1 MKHVA
6 WVFLVLLLRE
16 SALKRID
23 RENIHPLL

>member
-6 WVFLVLLLRE
+6 WVFLVLLLRDR
-16 SALKRID
+16 ALTKID